1 MVGVA
6 KAGCGLAKAI
16 YFWHLD
22 EYVGPMSTSLGFSR
36 YAELRSDNATLPAG
50 QVHEDDD
57 LWDADML
64 FTNVASELHQE
75 KEKAEGV
82 TEEVTQPDGI

>member
-1 MVGVA
+1 
-6 KAGCGLAKAI
+6 
-16 YFWHLD
+16 
-22 EYVGPMSTSLGFSR
+22 
-36 YAELRSDNATLPAG
+36 
-50 QVHEDDD
+50 
-57 LWDADML
+57 ML